1 MARNSNNNATN
12 SVDVIALSAYTTP
25 MIEVSVKNDWV
36 DYGSNNN
43 HFNELI
49 EYNNGSTTSKSI
61 INGLARMIYGSG
73 LKAADDFK
81 KPDEYAAMKSI
92 IKDKEL
98 KKIIYDRKLLGMA
111 AMKVSY
117 NNGIVK
123 SIKHWPMETL
133 RAEKAD
139 DNGEINNYYW
149 SNDWSSVNASNEPSS
164 FPAFGTSN
172 NSKDEIYIVK
182 PYVTGEFYYSKP
194 DYSAALPYCLL
205 ESQIGDY
212 LINDV
217 KNGFSGSLMINFN
230 NGVPSKEIQNLT
242 NRKVMK
248 KFTGAGGSKILFNYN
263 KNAEAATT
271 IERLPL
277 DNAPDHYQYLSDECR
292 NKIIVGHRITSPLLI
307 GVRESGSGFGSNADE
322 IETSTLLM
330 DKVVVK
336 GFQEELVDAISE
348 VMAVNN
354 INLDLYF
361 ATVVPRDFMEDEE
374 EIEQV
379 DVDKDL
385 QMQELAAEVQKFMA
399 STTPTEDNNNKVNI

>member
-25 MIEVSVKNDWV
+25 IVEVSVKNDWV
-36 DYGSNNN
+36 DYGSDNN
-43 HFNELI
+43 HFNDLI

-149 SNDWSSVNASNEPSS
+149 SNDWSLVKPSTEVNS
-164 FPAFGTSN
+164 FPAFGKSD
-172 NSKDEIYIVK
+172 SKKDEIYIVK

-322 IETSTLLM
+322 IETSSLLM

-399 STTPTEDNNNKVNI
+399 STTPKEDNNNNVNI

>member
-1 MARNSNNNATN
+1 MARNNNNNATD

-25 MIEVSVKNDWV
+25 MIEVVAKNDWV
-36 DYGSNNN
+36 NYGSNNN

-61 INGLARMIYGSG
+61 VNGLSRMIYGNG

-92 IKDKEL
+92 IKNKEL

-117 NNGIVK
+117 LNGQVK

-139 DNGEINNYYW
+139 DKGEINRYYW
-149 SNDWSSVNASNEPSS
+149 SNDWSSVRTSDEPSS
-164 FPAFGTSN
+164 FPAFGKSN
-172 NSKDEIYIVK
+172 NSKDEIYIIK

-292 NKIIVGHRITSPLLI
+292 NKIIIGHRITSPLLI
-307 GVRESGSGFGSNADE
+307 GVRETGSGFGSNADE

-336 GFQEELVDAISE
+336 GFQEEIIDAIDE
-348 VMAVNN
+348 VVSINN
-354 INLDLYF
+354 ITLDLYF
-361 ATVVPRDFMEDEE
+361 DTVVPRDFIDNAEE
-374 EIEQV
+374 AEKVEE
-379 DVDKDL
+379 DKDL
-385 QMQELAAEVQKFMA
+385 KIQELAAEVQKFMS
-399 STTPTEDNNNKVNI
+399 STAPKNNNNDINI